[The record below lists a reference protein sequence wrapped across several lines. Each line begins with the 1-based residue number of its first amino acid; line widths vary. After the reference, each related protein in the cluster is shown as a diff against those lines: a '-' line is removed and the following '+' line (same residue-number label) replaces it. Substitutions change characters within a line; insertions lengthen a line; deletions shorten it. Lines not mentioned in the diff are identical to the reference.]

1 MKRDPKLSEVT
12 AIIDTREQTPFD
24 LDPMQTKAGTTAAKI
39 TRGILFYAARY
50 RFREAAALVASI
62 QGLDQIGRNE

>member
-24 LDPMQTKAGTTAAKI
+24 LAPMQTKAGTLNV
-39 TRGILFYAARY
+39 GDYSV
-50 RFREAAALVASI
+50 AALSSPR
-62 QGLDQIGRNE
+62 IGIRRKL

>member
-24 LDPMQTKAGTTAAKI
+24 LAPMKI
-39 TRGILFYAARY
+39 Q
-50 RFREAAALVASI
+50 RELDRLAALVASI
-62 QGLDQIGRNE
+62 QGLDQIGS